1 VVTLLALNPGE
12 PGHVAIR
19 VNLGAA
25 ADRFGNGR
33 GHTVPSTGLEPA
45 RRDSSNLTTAL
56 VVGYVRAAAGDD
68 GVERLL
74 RAAGETR
81 ALAELEDPHR
91 WGSQQQKVALFR
103 AAAAVLDDPDVS
115 YHVGETAA
123 HASIGAPLRLLLR
136 SVGGP
141 ASLARGVARASAKF
155 SANYTCWTISSGRT
169 HATIGNRLHDG
180 YEPDSLDCR
189 YTQGLLAQIPVIFGL
204 PAAWIEHDECQTRGS
219 DACIYHLHWRPYHRF
234 RWLRRRREEAE
245 LSAALARRQADVE
258 ATVADLV
265 SADGLDVV
273 LERIIGRAAQAVSAP
288 MFVLAVRDDNDGLL
302 VYSEGMPAEE
312 ADRVGQELLTARP
325 GEEGGG
331 RLVVDVTS
339 ARRSY
344 GRLAAVCEHH
354 GGFFPTDR
362 DLLESYARQAALAVE
377 VATSLERAR
386 IREAAAQALLA
397 LARALAGATT
407 SAEVATRLAEA
418 VPAVI
423 GGERSV
429 VLLWDAEEQAL
440 VRVARGGQDVDTGP
454 EHLVI
459 RTGDTPA
466 LDRLLAGGE
475 AEHHHVATTNDPV
488 LRDLML
494 AAGQEELH
502 SVPISSSGQLLG
514 ALCITRSAEGPP
526 FADRG
531 HLVARLAGLADQ
543 AAVALEKVRLLERE
557 RAVVVRLRADEERI
571 RHLAYHDALTG
582 LPNSRYFSEE
592 LDAEIANSRTTGAPL
607 ALVFC
612 DLDRFKKVNDSLGHG
627 AGDELLRMA
636 GQRITGVLRTGDLL
650 ARFGGDEFAVLMP
663 RVVSRADVAALAERV
678 LAVLAEPF
686 AVEGQQVFVAA
697 SIGWAL
703 FPDDGEDASAL
714 FKNADT
720 AMYAAKHNRLGATSY
735 APAMNAGARRELI
748 LEAQLHEA
756 VGAGSLELYYQPQV
770 DAAGQIVALE
780 ALIRWPH
787 PDRGLLTPA
796 AFLPLAEETGLIRS
810 LDHWV
815 INEVCRQARAWD
827 DAGVAPVRMAFNLSA
842 RSFVPEVVSW
852 VAEALDESGL
862 APGRLEIEL
871 TETVAVTQAETS
883 APLLA
888 ELADLGVE
896 LAIDDFGVGYSS
908 LGRLRDLTFHR
919 LKIDRSFV
927 AGIPDDRLSSA
938 IVTTVIEMAHAIGV
952 GVIAEGVET
961 TAQRAALGAGGCD
974 LFQGY
979 LFARPM
985 TPDDAARLLSPRAV
999 SLPA

>member
-1 VVTLLALNPGE
+1 M
-12 PGHVAIR
+12 
-19 VNLGAA
+19 
-25 ADRFGNGR
+25 
-33 GHTVPSTGLEPA
+33 PSTGSEA
-45 RRDSSNLTTAL
+45 VRRDSSNLTTAL
-56 VVGYVRAAAGDD
+56 VVEYVRAAAGDG

-74 RAAGETR
+74 RTAGETR
-81 ALAELEDPHR
+81 TVAELEDPHR
-91 WGSQQQKVALFR
+91 WGTQQQKVALFR
-103 AAAAVLDDPDVS
+103 AAAKVLDDPDIS

-169 HATIGNRLHDG
+169 HATIGNRVHDG
-180 YEPDSLDCR
+180 YEPDPFDCR

-204 PAAWIEHDECQTRGS
+204 PPAWIEHDECQVHGA
-219 DACIYHLHWRPYHRF
+219 DACIYRLHWRPYHRF

-245 LSAALARRQADVE
+245 LSAAMARRQADVE
-258 ATVADLV
+258 ATVTDLV

-273 LERIIGRAAQAVSAP
+273 LERIIRRAAQAVSAP
-288 MFVLAVRDDNDGLL
+288 MFVLAVNDDDKGLL
-302 VYSEGMPAEE
+302 VYSEGMSADE
-312 ADRVGQELLTARP
+312 ADRVGKELLTALP
-325 GEEGGG
+325 GEERRG

-344 GRLAAVCEHH
+344 GRLAPLCERHADC
-354 GGFFPTDR
+354 FPTDHA
-362 DLLESYARQAALAVE
+362 LLESYARQAALAVE
-377 VATSLERAR
+377 VATSLEQAR
-386 IREAAAQALLA
+386 IRETAAQALLA
-397 LARALAGATT
+397 LARALAGATS
-407 SAEVATRLAEA
+407 SAEVATRLADA

-429 VLLWDAEEQAL
+429 VLLWDVEQQEL
-440 VRVARGGQDVDTGP
+440 VLVARGGLGADAGP
-454 EHLVI
+454 ETLVI

-475 AEHHHVATTNDPV
+475 AEHHYVASTDDTV
-488 LRDLML
+488 LRDLMV
-494 AAGQEELH
+494 AAGREELH
-502 SVPISSSGQLLG
+502 SVPISSNGQLLG
-514 ALCITRSAEGPP
+514 AVCITRGAQGPP
-526 FADRG
+526 FVERR

-592 LDAEIANSRTTGAPL
+592 LDAEIARSRAAEAPL

-636 GQRITGVLRTGDLL
+636 GQRIAGVLRTGDLL

-663 RVVSRADVAALAERV
+663 HVESDTDIAALAERV

-686 AVEGQQVFVAA
+686 ALEGQQVFVAA
-697 SIGWAL
+697 SIGWAR
-703 FPDDGEDASAL
+703 FPADGEDASAL

-720 AMYAAKHNRLGATSY
+720 AMYSAKHNRLGAVPY
-735 APAMNAGARRELI
+735 APAMNASARRELI

-756 VGAGSLELYYQPQV
+756 VGAGALELHYQPQV
-770 DAAGQIVALE
+770 DGAGQVVALE

-787 PDRGLLTPA
+787 PERGLLTPA

-815 INEVCRQARAWD
+815 MNEVCRQARAWD
-827 DAGVAPVRMAFNLSA
+827 EAGVPPVRMAFNLSA
-842 RSFVPEVVSW
+842 RTFGPEVVTW
-852 VAEALDESGL
+852 VADALAASGL
-862 APGRLEIEL
+862 GPQRLEIEL

-888 ELADLGVE
+888 QLAELGVE

-919 LKIDRSFV
+919 LKIDRSYV
-927 AGIPDDRLSSA
+927 AGVPDDRLSNA
-938 IVTTVIEMAHAIGV
+938 IVTAVIDMAHAIGV
-952 GVIAEGVET
+952 GVVAEGVET
-961 TAQRAALGAGGCD
+961 TAQRAALSDRGCD

-979 LFARPM
+979 LFARPV
-985 TPDDAARLLSPRAV
+985 PADEVPRLLSRRAV